1 MERIKTKINQT
12 KERKEKGMMKIE
24 KKIEGEILQEKRA
37 KTVLEKEMS
46 QMKMEKKMIL
56 EIKKTQRDQK
66 QWIRNQK
73 LIKQS

>member
-1 MERIKTKINQT
+1 MEKNKNKDNLK
-12 KERKEKGMMKIE
+12 KERREKKMMKIE
-24 KKIEGEILQEKRA
+24 KEIEGEILQEKRA

-46 QMKMEKKMIL
+46 QMKMERKMIL